1 MYGLPGP
8 EMEKMYDQ
16 GMIGLGGCVISYPLT
31 NAECNQCGLRF
42 VADESESFKER
53 PSAKA

>member
-1 MYGLPGP
+1 
-8 EMEKMYDQ
+8 MEKMYDQ